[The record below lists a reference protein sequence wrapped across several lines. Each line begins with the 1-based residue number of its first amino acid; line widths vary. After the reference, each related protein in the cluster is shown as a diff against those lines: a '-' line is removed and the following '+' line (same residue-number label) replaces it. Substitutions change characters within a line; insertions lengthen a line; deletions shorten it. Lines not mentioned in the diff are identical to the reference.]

1 MLSLEVD
8 MKFKRSRKKR
18 KQPEE
23 LQRRRLDRG
32 SVEYRRRSLIIFKLH
47 RLFCLRESLP
57 FFFSFSSSTSDL
69 LRPALLRVEFVWK
82 ASDELLTPICVCS
95 TAAILPLLLRSIPRL
110 VSFRMLRPLQ
120 AVKADKAGRKRGEI
134 EKGEGK

>member
-8 MKFKRSRKKR
+8 MKFKRSREKR

-57 FFFSFSSSTSDL
+57 FFFF
-69 LRPALLRVEFVWK
+69 
-82 ASDELLTPICVCS
+82 
-95 TAAILPLLLRSIPRL
+95 LLLVDVRSPSPCTPPSGVCL
-110 VSFRMLRPLQ
+110 E
-120 AVKADKAGRKRGEI
+120 GE
-134 EKGEGK
+134 

>member
-8 MKFKRSRKKR
+8 MKFKRSREKR

-57 FFFSFSSSTSDL
+57 FFFPSPRRRQISFTLHSSEWSLSG
-69 LRPALLRVEFVWK
+69 RRVM
-82 ASDELLTPICVCS
+82 
-95 TAAILPLLLRSIPRL
+95 
-110 VSFRMLRPLQ
+110 SF
-120 AVKADKAGRKRGEI
+120 
-134 EKGEGK
+134 

>member
-47 RLFCLRESLP
+47 RLFCLRESVSL
-57 FFFSFSSSTSDL
+57 FF
-69 LRPALLRVEFVWK
+69 
-82 ASDELLTPICVCS
+82 
-95 TAAILPLLLRSIPRL
+95 LLLVDVRSPSPCTPPSGVCL
-110 VSFRMLRPLQ
+110 E
-120 AVKADKAGRKRGEI
+120 GE
-134 EKGEGK
+134 